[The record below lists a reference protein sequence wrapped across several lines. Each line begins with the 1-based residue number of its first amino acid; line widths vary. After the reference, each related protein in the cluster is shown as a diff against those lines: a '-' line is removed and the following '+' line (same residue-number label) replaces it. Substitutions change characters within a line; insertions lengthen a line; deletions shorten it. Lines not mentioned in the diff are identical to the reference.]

1 MDPIFTIIISAL
13 ATVIAAV
20 IVISY
25 VCYALAFKRQ
35 KSGKNDFFDFEEN
48 GALVPYKEDIRTGSE
63 NLANHPHERVY
74 TTSHDGLKL
83 SAEFYPV
90 PGADLTEIQF
100 HGYRSSAKS
109 DFACGGYEAIRKNHN
124 LLLVDHRAHG
134 ESEGKT
140 ISFGVLE
147 RFDCL
152 AWVDYLNQRLG
163 TDVDIMLFG
172 VSMGAATVLMASELK
187 MPENVRLIVADCS
200 YSSPE
205 AIIRRV
211 IRDMHL
217 PPTLAFPFVRLG
229 GKLFGGFDI
238 SSVSPVSAVAKAT
251 VPTLIIHGEA
261 DSFVP
266 VEMSRE
272 IYASLASD
280 QRQIALFP
288 GADHGIS
295 FLVDKERY
303 LDTVK
308 KFTAEAQ
315 QRKYTKTE

>member
-1 MDPIFTIIISAL
+1 MDPITI
-13 ATVIAAV
+13 IAAV
-20 IVISY
+20 LTVVLTALLIISY

-48 GALVPYKEDIRTGSE
+48 GALVPYKEEIREGSE
-63 NLANHPHERVY
+63 NLANYPHERVY
-74 TTSHDGLKL
+74 VTSHDGLRL
-83 SAEFYPV
+83 SAELYIV

-147 RFDCL
+147 RYDCL
-152 AWVDYLNQRLG
+152 TWVDYLNKRLG

-172 VSMGAATVLMASELK
+172 VSMGAATVLMASELP
-187 MPENVRLIVADCS
+187 MPENVRLIVADCA

-211 IRDMHL
+211 IADMHL
-217 PPTLAFPFVRLG
+217 PPSVAFPFVRLG
-229 GKLFGGFDI
+229 GRLFGGFDI
-238 SSVSPVSAVAKAT
+238 SSASPVSAVKKAT

-272 IYASLASD
+272 IYAVLASK
-280 QRQIALFP
+280 QRELALFP

-308 KFTAEAQ
+308 KFTAVAQ
-315 QRKYTKTE
+315 QRKHTKTE